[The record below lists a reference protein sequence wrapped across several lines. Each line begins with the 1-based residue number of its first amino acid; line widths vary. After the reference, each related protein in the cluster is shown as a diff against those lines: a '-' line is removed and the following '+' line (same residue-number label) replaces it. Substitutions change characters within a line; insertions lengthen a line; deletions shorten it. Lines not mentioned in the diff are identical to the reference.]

1 MIDFKTGVHAA
12 VLTLIHGWKDGY
24 TDLVTTPRIGY
35 ERHGK
40 LGGIAGTFVGLVNS
54 ILKPVTGTLASLTWF
69 CRGIYANVNNES
81 LIDKGTES
89 CTVNTLG
96 LDTSSSTITN
106 EQHDHNNIEQAAKAS
121 SFSSD
126 ICQQIISEFDEIK
139 KQNLTK
145 HDSRWYKSQ

>member
-1 MIDFKTGVHAA
+1 
-12 VLTLIHGWKDGY
+12 
-24 TDLVTTPRIGY
+24 
-35 ERHGK
+35 
-40 LGGIAGTFVGLVNS
+40 
-54 ILKPVTGTLASLTWF
+54 
-69 CRGIYANVNNES
+69 